1 MQFPAFPGPDR
12 LATAPAT
19 ALATISPG
27 AELSSRPLDHP
38 LATKTLISIRSIVQG
53 ALLVACL
60 VVFVTPAAAY
70 PPLVRDA
77 RYPRTIDALAWLQ
90 EQQITADD
98 GATNAEF
105 GAAVALHGT
114 TAMVGAQQATIGGN
128 EDQGAVYVFDQSGGE
143 WTQSQKLTSDDGAA
157 FDTFGDAV
165 AFQGDTAIVGA
176 YAATVNDLAYQGTA
190 YVFTRSNGTWS
201 QAQKLASDDGTDFNY
216 FGYSVA
222 LDGTTAFIGA
232 DLLGAVYVFQQSG
245 GTWAQSQKLTGSDEG
260 VGDIFGYSVAIQG
273 STAFIGSYG
282 NNGYQGAVYVFTES
296 GGTWTETQKLT
307 ADDGLPNTYFGYA
320 IAVSGST
327 LIVGAWG
334 TNPNGDDTRGAA
346 YVFTESNGTW
356 SQAQELV
363 ADDGAPFDKF
373 GHSVAIDGA
382 HTVIGADG
390 VANAQGAVYV
400 FDESGGNWAQSQ
412 KLLASDGQHNDGL
425 GFPVTLDGTRALA
438 GAWGWPAGTLIGA
451 AYFFTSGVDDRIFA
465 DGFDG
470 GTP

>member
-1 MQFPAFPGPDR
+1 MKRYAFPGVATLSLACIAAVAAPR
-12 LATAPAT
+12 LAPAHDVSP
-19 ALATISPG
+19 LA
-27 AELSSRPLDHP
+27 PLDW
-38 LATKTLISIRSIVQG
+38 V
-53 ALLVACL
+53 
-60 VVFVTPAAAY
+60 
-70 PPLVRDA
+70 
-77 RYPRTIDALAWLQ
+77 Q
-90 EQQITADD
+90 EQEITADD

-105 GAAVALHGT
+105 GVSVALHGT
-114 TAMVGAQQATIGGN
+114 TAMVGAQQATIGAN

-143 WTQSQKLTSDDGAA
+143 WTQSQKLTSSDGAA
-157 FDTFGDAV
+157 FDTFGNAV

-176 YAATVNDLAYQGTA
+176 YAATVNDFAYQGAA

-216 FGYSVA
+216 FGYSIA
-222 LDGTTAFIGA
+222 LDGSTAFIGA
-232 DLLGAVYVFQQSG
+232 DLLGAVYVFNESG

-273 STAFIGSYG
+273 STAFIGAYG

-334 TNPNGDDTRGAA
+334 TNPDGDDTRGAA

-356 SQAQELV
+356 SQTQELI

-373 GHSVAIDGA
+373 GHSVAIDGTHA
-382 HTVIGADG
+382 VIGADG
-390 VANAQGAVYV
+390 VVNAQGAVYV
-400 FDESGGNWAQSQ
+400 FDESGGTWTQSQ
-412 KLLASDGQHNDGL
+412 KLFASDGTHNDGL

-438 GAWGWPAGTLIGA
+438 GAWGWPSGTLVGA
-451 AYFFTSGVDDRIFA
+451 AYFFTTPDNDTIFS

-470 GTP
+470 AAP

>member
-1 MQFPAFPGPDR
+1 MNRSTFPGVAIR
-12 LATAPAT
+12 SLVCIAAVSASQW
-19 ALATISPG
+19 ALA
-27 AELSSRPLDHP
+27 RDVNPLDP
-38 LATKTLISIRSIVQG
+38 L
-53 ALLVACL
+53 
-60 VVFVTPAAAY
+60 
-70 PPLVRDA
+70 D
-77 RYPRTIDALAWLQ
+77 WLQ

-98 GATNAEF
+98 GASNAEF
-105 GAAVALHGT
+105 GVAVALHGT
-114 TAMVGAQQATIGGN
+114 TAMVGAQQATIGAN
-128 EDQGAVYVFDQSGGE
+128 EDQGAIYVFDQSGGA

-176 YAATVNDLAYQGTA
+176 YAATVNDLPYQGAA
-190 YVFTRSNGTWS
+190 YVFTRSNGSWS
-201 QAQKLASDDGTDFNY
+201 QAQKLTSDDGTDFNY

-245 GTWAQSQKLTGSDEG
+245 GSWTQSQKLTGSDEG

-273 STAFIGSYG
+273 STAFIGAYG

-373 GHSVAIDGA
+373 GHSVAIDGTHA
-382 HTVIGADG
+382 VIGADG

-400 FDESGGNWAQSQ
+400 FDASGGNWTQAQ

-438 GAWGWPAGTLIGA
+438 GAWGWPAGTLVGA
-451 AYFFTSGVDDRIFA
+451 AYFFTTADNDTIFA

-470 GTP
+470 AAP

>member
-1 MQFPAFPGPDR
+1 MNRFAFPYITTLS
-12 LATAPAT
+12 LACITAVAAPQRAS
-19 ALATISPG
+19 A
-27 AELSSRPLDHP
+27 RDVNPLDP
-38 LATKTLISIRSIVQG
+38 LDWV
-53 ALLVACL
+53 
-60 VVFVTPAAAY
+60 
-70 PPLVRDA
+70 
-77 RYPRTIDALAWLQ
+77 Q
-90 EQQITADD
+90 EQEITADD

-105 GAAVALHGT
+105 GVSVALHGT
-114 TAMVGAQQATIGGN
+114 TAMIGAQQATIGAN
-128 EDQGAVYVFDQSGGE
+128 EDQGAVYVFDNSGTE
-143 WTQSQKLTSDDGAA
+143 WTQSQKLTSSDGAA
-157 FDTFGDAV
+157 FDTFGNAV
-165 AFQGDTAIVGA
+165 VFQGDTAIVGA
-176 YAATVNDLAYQGTA
+176 YGATVNNFAYQGTA

-201 QAQKLASDDGTDFNY
+201 QAQKLAPDDGTDFNY

-232 DLLGAVYVFQQSG
+232 DLLGAVYVFQQAG

-334 TNPNGDDTRGAA
+334 TNPDGDDTRGAA

-373 GHSVAIDGA
+373 GHSVAIDGTHA
-382 HTVIGADG
+382 VIGADG

-400 FDESGGNWAQSQ
+400 FDESGGTWTQSQ

>member
-12 LATAPAT
+12 LATTPAT

-114 TAMVGAQQATIGGN
+114 TAMVGAQQATIGDN

-307 ADDGLPNTYFGYA
+307 ADDGLPNT
-320 IAVSGST
+320 
-327 LIVGAWG
+327 
-334 TNPNGDDTRGAA
+334 
-346 YVFTESNGTW
+346 
-356 SQAQELV
+356 
-363 ADDGAPFDKF
+363 
-373 GHSVAIDGA
+373 
-382 HTVIGADG
+382 
-390 VANAQGAVYV
+390 
-400 FDESGGNWAQSQ
+400 
-412 KLLASDGQHNDGL
+412 
-425 GFPVTLDGTRALA
+425 
-438 GAWGWPAGTLIGA
+438 
-451 AYFFTSGVDDRIFA
+451 
-465 DGFDG
+465 
-470 GTP
+470 

>member
-1 MQFPAFPGPDR
+1 MKCSA
-12 LATAPAT
+12 
-19 ALATISPG
+19 SPG
-27 AELSSRPLDHP
+27 LEP
-38 LATKTLISIRSIVQG
+38 LASALVSTLV
-53 ALLVACL
+53 LLLPACL
-60 VVFVTPAAAY
+60 VVLATPASARA
-70 PPLVRDA
+70 PVASDAFPLPWA
-77 RYPRTIDALAWLQ
+77 PLAWTE

-105 GAAVALHGT
+105 GVAVALHGT
-114 TAMVGAQQATIGGN
+114 TAMVGAQQATIGAN
-128 EDQGAVYVFDQSGGE
+128 EDQGAVYVFDHAGSG
-143 WTQSQKLTSDDGAA
+143 WTQSQKFTSNDGAP
-157 FDTFGDAV
+157 FDTFGNAV
-165 AFQGDTAIVGA
+165 AFQGDTAIVGS
-176 YAATVNDLAYQGTA
+176 YGATVNDLAYQGTA

-201 QAQKLASDDGTDFNY
+201 QAQKLTSDDGTDFNY

-273 STAFIGSYG
+273 STAFVGSYG
-282 NNGYQGAVYVFTES
+282 NNGYQGAVYVFTEE

-307 ADDGLPNTYFGYA
+307 ADDGAPNTYFGYA

-334 TNPNGDDTRGAA
+334 TNPDGDDTRGAA

-356 SQAQELV
+356 SQAQELT

-373 GHSVAIDGA
+373 GHSVAIDGTHA
-382 HTVIGADG
+382 VIGADG
-390 VANAQGAVYV
+390 VDAGQGGAQGAVYV
-400 FDESGGNWAQSQ
+400 FDESGGSWTQSQ
-412 KLLASDGQHNDGL
+412 KLFASDGQHNDGL

-438 GAWGWPAGTLIGA
+438 GAWGWPAGATVGA
-451 AYFFTSGVDDRIFA
+451 AYFFTSGVDDRVFA

-470 GTP
+470 ETR

>member
-1 MQFPAFPGPDR
+1 MNSLASAARDPF
-12 LATAPAT
+12 ATAIA
-19 ALATISPG
+19 
-27 AELSSRPLDHP
+27 
-38 LATKTLISIRSIVQG
+38 SIRRTAQG
-53 ALLVACL
+53 ALWIVCL
-60 VVFVTPAAAY
+60 AILATSMSARAGQDTAAASRSNAAAFALS
-70 PPLVRDA
+70 PSLRAAGGQA
-77 RYPRTIDALAWLQ
+77 RAKDGASPFVVAGLGWLQ
-90 EQQITADD
+90 EQEITASD
-98 GATNAEF
+98 GAPNDEF
-105 GAAVALHGT
+105 GVAVALHGT
-114 TAMVGAQQATIGGN
+114 TAMVGAQQATIGDN
-128 EDQGAVYVFDQSGGE
+128 EDQGAVYVFDQAGGE
-143 WTQSQKLTSDDGAA
+143 WTEAQKLTSDDGAA

-176 YAATVNDLAYQGTA
+176 YAATVNDLAYQGAA

-201 QAQKLASDDGTDFNY
+201 QTQKLTSDDGTDFNY

-273 STAFIGSYG
+273 STAFIGAYG

-334 TNPNGDDTRGAA
+334 TNPDGDDTRGAA

-373 GHSVAIDGA
+373 GHSVAIDGTHA
-382 HTVIGADG
+382 VIGADG
-390 VANAQGAVYV
+390 VVNAQGAVYV
-400 FDESGGNWAQSQ
+400 FDESGGTWTQSQ
-412 KLLASDGQHNDGL
+412 KLFASDGQHNDGL
-425 GFPVTLDGTRALA
+425 GFPVALDGTRALA
-438 GAWGWPAGTLIGA
+438 GAWGWPAGALIGA
-451 AYFFTSGVDDRIFA
+451 AYFFTSGVGDRIFA
-465 DGFDG
+465 DAFDG
-470 GTP
+470 ATP

>member
-1 MQFPAFPGPDR
+1 MKRSTFRGVAILSFVCI
-12 LATAPAT
+12 AAVAAPQRAS
-19 ALATISPG
+19 A
-27 AELSSRPLDHP
+27 RDVNPLDP
-38 LATKTLISIRSIVQG
+38 L
-53 ALLVACL
+53 
-60 VVFVTPAAAY
+60 
-70 PPLVRDA
+70 D
-77 RYPRTIDALAWLQ
+77 WLQ
-90 EQQITADD
+90 EQEITADD
-98 GATNAEF
+98 GASNAEF
-105 GAAVALHGT
+105 GVSVALHGT
-114 TAMVGAQQATIGGN
+114 TAMVGAQQATIGAN
-128 EDQGAVYVFDQSGGE
+128 EDQGAIYVFDQSGGE
-143 WTQSQKLTSDDGAA
+143 WTEAQKLTSSDGAA

-201 QAQKLASDDGTDFNY
+201 QAQKLTSDDGTDFNY

-260 VGDIFGYSVAIQG
+260 VGDIFGYSVAIEG
-273 STAFIGSYG
+273 STAFIGAYG

-373 GHSVAIDGA
+373 GHSVAIDGTHA
-382 HTVIGADG
+382 VIGADG

-400 FDESGGNWAQSQ
+400 FDESGGSWTEAQ

-438 GAWGWPAGTLIGA
+438 GAWGWPAGTLVGA
-451 AYFFTSGVDDRIFA
+451 AYFFTTAADNDTIFA

-470 GTP
+470 AGP